1 MNVELATMTADDY
14 DAVLDLWRST
24 ENVGLSSAD
33 TRESIHAYL
42 ERNPDLS
49 LVARSGGRVIG
60 ALLAGHDGRRG
71 YLHHLAVAPEYRRQG
86 IGTALVDASL
96 ARLAA
101 AGIGKCHIFLFHQ
114 NDDGQA
120 FWASAGWSLR
130 TDLKVMS
137 RSIAEGARQP

>member
-1 MNVELATMTADDY
+1 MNAELATMTANDY
-14 DAVLDLWRST
+14 DAVLALWRST
-24 ENVGLSSAD
+24 ENVGLSTAD

-42 ERNPDLS
+42 DRNPGLS
-49 LVARSGGRVIG
+49 LVARSGDRVIG
-60 ALLAGHDGRRG
+60 AVLAGHDGRRG

-86 IGTALVDASL
+86 VGTVLVDTCL

-101 AGIGKCHIFLFHQ
+101 AGIQKCHIHLFHQ
-114 NDDGQA
+114 NDDGQE

-137 RSIAEGARQP
+137 KSSAGD